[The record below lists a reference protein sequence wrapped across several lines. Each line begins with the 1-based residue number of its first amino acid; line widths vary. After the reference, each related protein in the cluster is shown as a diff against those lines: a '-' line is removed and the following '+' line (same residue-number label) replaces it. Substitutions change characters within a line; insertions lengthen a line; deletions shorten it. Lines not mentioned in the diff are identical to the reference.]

1 MFTSSIGPAFHSN
14 GKGDISWL
22 RIFIFLIVR
31 NNSGQSLLIADTVQ
45 PLHPHD
51 GALAV
56 LQTLPVRH
64 RDSPDTVQRGGG
76 THPTTSLREK
86 ILLTLQCDGVVLV
99 LPGPRTETSD
109 WRGNSRRW
117 RGRSPGVGDGI
128 WEVKYFIAVSTLS
141 ISHFLETFFETDSS
155 RHIRRLCRW

>member
-1 MFTSSIGPAFHSN
+1 MFTSSIGLAFHYN
-14 GKGDISWL
+14 GKCEIRQL
-22 RIFIFLIVR
+22 LLFIFLIVR
-31 NNSGQSLLIADTVQ
+31 NISGQSLLIADTVQ
-45 PLHPHD
+45 SLHPHD

-86 ILLTLQCDGVVLV
+86 ILLTLQCDSVVLV

-109 WRGNSRRW
+109 
-117 RGRSPGVGDGI
+117 
-128 WEVKYFIAVSTLS
+128 
-141 ISHFLETFFETDSS
+141 
-155 RHIRRLCRW
+155 